1 MPTCIGAALLP
12 RLYSEFM
19 PRHPNLLLEA
29 HTSESCVDIVAG
41 SYDVAIRMAQ
51 RLGDSRLTA
60 RRLATSSLVLA
71 AAPRYLLEHGSPAH
85 PGELTRHR
93 CLGLQ
98 GAKHHGPVWSFA
110 AVTERFTV
118 PMSFWAASDT
128 HLALVDAAC
137 GGLGLIYVPMVTIA
151 SELQQGKLQAVLP
164 EFCRGVEC
172 GIHAVHVGRTPARNA
187 TAFIE
192 FVRDTIA
199 TFDGVKEQKS
209 APRHLPCEPLPDTT
223 VLDRLAA
230 GDLRVPSEL

>member
-1 MPTCIGAALLP
+1 
-12 RLYSEFM
+12 
-19 PRHPNLLLEA
+19 
-29 HTSESCVDIVAG
+29 
-41 SYDVAIRMAQ
+41 MAQ

-71 AAPRYLLEHGSPAH
+71 AAPDYLHKHGSPAH
-85 PGELTRHR
+85 PADLSRHR

-98 GAKHHGPVWSFA
+98 GAKHHSPVWSFVA
-110 AVTERFTV
+110 AAERLTV
-118 PMSFWAASDT
+118 PVSFWAASDT

-151 SELQQGKLQAVLP
+151 SELRHGKLQAVLP

-187 TAFIE
+187 TALIE

-199 TFDGVKEQKS
+199 TFDGVKEQKPL
-209 APRHLPCEPLPDTT
+209 PRHVPCEPLPDST

-230 GDLRVPSEL
+230 GDLRIGSEL